1 MQLPLVMPK
10 PQREP
15 TGRDGSPEV
24 EDRTSPAATDAT
36 LMFGQFRVLLRQRR
50 LLAGG
55 VPIELGARAFDIL
68 MVLSGPMGRS
78 SPRTSCKVVCGRASS
93 SRRTI

>member
-15 TGRDGSPEV
+15 TGRNGSPVIEG
-24 EDRTSPAATDAT
+24 RASPTATDT
-36 LMFGQFRVLLRQRR
+36 VLEFGGCRLLVRRRR

-55 VPIELGARAFDIL
+55 VPIELGARAFDIRW
-68 MVLSGPMGRS
+68 S
-78 SPRTSCKVVCGRASS
+78 
-93 SRRTI
+93 